1 MLGRLLLGEFSS
13 AWIFMRAGMA
23 HPHAAQPDGH
33 EFTERTSQRQ
43 MLLGRKLLV
52 SEKDDEVLEEGP
64 LNFFQ
69 LPASRPFGKIDAVKL
84 CSNHRC
90 ELINCESLV
99 GALS

>member
-1 MLGRLLLGEFSS
+1 
-13 AWIFMRAGMA
+13 
-23 HPHAAQPDGH
+23 
-33 EFTERTSQRQ
+33 

-90 ELINCESLV
+90 ELTTV
-99 GALS
+99 RVW